1 MPSTCTGVEAL
12 LDRLE
17 SCCADDLESQ
27 DLDFKEWDTR
37 NLSQSVRTVVSA
49 AVCMANGGGGT
60 VVFGVAEKL
69 VGRDSAILGV
79 PPEVSVKRLRV
90 AVYDSTDPKL
100 TPVFQERCTSTP
112 GLPPYTDT
120 GGRSTSRAIPV
131 RGSAGWWGVTEMYAL
146 YICRYISGRNVSRSV
161 FRKTFPRKMC
171 QASCQECDR
180 NALHSIRRSFS
191 GRNATLR
198 APGPGFRLI
207 SASGSRKMSQNTL
220 FRSFSDR
227 FLAPIPGG
235 AP

>member
-100 TPVFQERCTSTP
+100 TPVFQERCTSTRDASLHGQWRP
-112 GLPPYTDT
+112 QHVARDT
-120 GGRSTSRAIPV
+120 CTWV
-131 RGSAGWWGVTEMYAL
+131 RWSVGSD
-146 YICRYISGRNVSRSV
+146 RNVSKTV
-161 FRKTFPRKMC
+161 FGKTFPAKMC

-207 SASGSRKMSQNTL
+207 STSGSRKMGQNTL

-227 FLAPIPGG
+227 FLDPIPGQ